1 MEKHTPADPLLIYLR
16 EVSSIDPLTD
26 DEETTLFRE
35 LAARPT
41 WDEQSELFAR
51 RLIENRLPLVVSLAG
66 KYSASGVRML
76 DLVEEGNL
84 GLIKAVRSFALHPTG
99 DFASHAA
106 SCIEDALR
114 KLVGKS
120 R

>member
-66 KYSASGVRML
+66 KYSASGVRMQIGRAH
-76 DLVEEGNL
+76 V
-84 GLIKAVRSFALHPTG
+84 
-99 DFASHAA
+99 
-106 SCIEDALR
+106 
-114 KLVGKS
+114 
-120 R
+120 